1 MLEHVCARLHRH
13 CHTIKSKRMGPWK
26 TSDAVNLYLIGFMG
40 VGKSAVGR
48 YLARLLEM
56 RFIDSDKAIEEKA
69 GMSIASIFEKMGE
82 AAFRK
87 MEREFIEDGHPA
99 RGCVVSCGGGL
110 PIEPGMRELLLSKG
124 IVICL
129 FASEKTIIRRTS
141 ANNKRPMLNVEDPT
155 ARVRQLMAKRMPI
168 YMKTGT
174 GISTENRNLPEVAG
188 HIARIYRYEARLFT
202 KAKRVD
208 SDGENNRLSAKR
220 PPLEH

>member
-1 MLEHVCARLHRH
+1 
-13 CHTIKSKRMGPWK
+13 MGPWK

-48 YLARLLEM
+48 YLARLLDM
-56 RFIDSDKAIEEKA
+56 RFIDSDKAIEEKV
-69 GMSIASIFEKMGE
+69 GMSIPSIFETQGE

-87 MEREFIEDGHPA
+87 MEREFMEDGHPEH
-99 RGCVVSCGGGL
+99 GCVVSCGGGL
-110 PIEPGMRELLLSKG
+110 PIEPGMRELILSKG
-124 IVICL
+124 VVVCL

-155 ARVRQLMAKRMPI
+155 TRIRQLMAKRMPI

-188 HIARIYRYEARLFT
+188 HIARIYRHEARLFA

-208 SDGENNRLSAKR
+208 LHEDTPRLTAKR